1 MNRQNDIIIKPLLTE
16 KSNSLIERFRKYAFQ
31 VLPSA
36 NKNEIKKTIENKF
49 NVKVLKVATMNYNG
63 KNKTMSVRSGGK
75 VIRTNGNRSNW
86 KKAIVTLEKD
96 NSIDLV
102 NGDFS

>member
-1 MNRQNDIIIKPLLTE
+1 MNRQNDIIIRPLLTE
-16 KSNSLIERFRKYAFQ
+16 KSNSLIERFRQYSFQ

-36 NKNEIKKTIENKF
+36 NKNEIKKTIESKF
-49 NVKVLKVATMNYNG
+49 NVKVLKVATMNFNG

-75 VIRTNGNRSNW
+75 VIRTNGNRANW

>member
-36 NKNEIKKTIENKF
+36 NKNEIKKN
-49 NVKVLKVATMNYNG
+49 N
-63 KNKTMSVRSGGK
+63 
-75 VIRTNGNRSNW
+75 
-86 KKAIVTLEKD
+86 
-96 NSIDLV
+96 
-102 NGDFS
+102 